1 MKKALTILF
10 VLFSFTQSSV
20 AKSDIA
26 LALNGLKQTVK
37 NVDYLAK
44 VKITKV
50 EISHEDDE
58 SEKQVYFADVIET
71 YKGDIHKDISYEM
84 FVEQGENV
92 VFNSAPV
99 YVALCLDNK
108 GRFYWPGTGSEFKYS
123 SEIDTWLTENKT
135 TLNDTDASGNWCE

>member
-1 MKKALTILF
+1 MKKALTILLI
-10 VLFSFTQSSV
+10 LFSFTQSSV
-20 AKSDIA
+20 AKSDTA

-71 YKGDIHKDISYEM
+71 YKGDIHK
-84 FVEQGENV
+84 
-92 VFNSAPV
+92 SAPV

-135 TLNDTDASGNWCE
+135 TINDNDASGNWCE